1 MFDELPKLWTDAQN
15 KALETF
21 YYSLKTPDV
30 FELTFDEKIKFWKLY
45 NKLSGI
51 NIHFSPNV
59 KWHHRDEDISM
70 VILCEYNFLDMN
82 NLIKIK

>member
-1 MFDELPKLWTDAQN
+1 MFDELPKLWTDVQN

-21 YYSLKTPDV
+21 YYSIYSTEC
-30 FELTFDEKIKFWKLY
+30 ELTFDEKVKFWKLY
-45 NKLSGI
+45 NKLNGI